1 MISVEENAKKI
12 EMLTRVARLLGD
24 QIREQS
30 KKIDSLQEEISRLKK
45 ELVLKH
51 ASGVSSLSQT
61 DKVLDPVPSSAQDHQ
76 ESSQPIE
83 VKQLEKQIIPK
94 ETSEKEEL
102 MNALK
107 IIDNL

>member
-1 MISVEENAKKI
+1 MTSVEENAKKI

-30 KKIDSLQEEISRLKK
+30 KKFDSLQEEISKLKE
-45 ELVLKH
+45 ELVLKDV
-51 ASGVSSLSQT
+51 SGVSSLSQT
-61 DKVLDPVPSSAQDHQ
+61 GKVLDPVPSSAQDHQ
-76 ESSQPIE
+76 ESIQPIE

-94 ETSEKEEL
+94 EKEEL
-102 MNALK
+102 MSALK

>member
-1 MISVEENAKKI
+1 MTSVEENAKKI

-30 KKIDSLQEEISRLKK
+30 KKFDSLQEEISKLKE
-45 ELVLKH
+45 ELVLKDV
-51 ASGVSSLSQT
+51 SGVSSLSQT

-76 ESSQPIE
+76 ESIQPIE

-94 ETSEKEEL
+94 EKEEL
-102 MNALK
+102 MSALK